1 MDGHNSSFLSGA
13 CAPRTL
19 APVMEED
26 EMAYGFGEDADVPPT
41 PPAAAATYDETIVV
55 GRRGPE
61 RTGGP

>member
-1 MDGHNSSFLSGA
+1 
-13 CAPRTL
+13 
-19 APVMEED
+19 MEED

-61 RTGGP
+61 RTGEP